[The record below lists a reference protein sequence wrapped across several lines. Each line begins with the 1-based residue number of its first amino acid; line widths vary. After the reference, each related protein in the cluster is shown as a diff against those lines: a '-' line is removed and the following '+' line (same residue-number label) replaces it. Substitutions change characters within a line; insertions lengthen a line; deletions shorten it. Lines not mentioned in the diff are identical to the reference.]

1 MVDEA
6 EVMNMGESYKIDKVP
21 IIYKLYFFF
30 GGMIVFYP
38 IMLLVENFINV
49 PVFVKFPVYIIFG
62 VVFYF
67 FVIAM
72 INRFI
77 LKKL

>member
-1 MVDEA
+1 
-6 EVMNMGESYKIDKVP
+6 MGESYKIDKVP

-38 IMLLVENFINV
+38 IMLFIENFITV
-49 PVFVKFPVYIIFG
+49 SVFVKFPVYIIFG

-77 LKKL
+77 LKKLEFPR